1 VVVENESSNV
11 ENNEVVVDSND
22 EDNEVVVDSNV
33 EDNEVLNQDER
44 SNIEN
49 NEVVDVETIP
59 CPTNLSGETS
69 DKKGKTIIY
78 ERRRF
83 KNQGERIE
91 QPQPQ

>member
-1 VVVENESSNV
+1 
-11 ENNEVVVDSND
+11 
-22 EDNEVVVDSNV
+22 
-33 EDNEVLNQDER
+33 
-44 SNIEN
+44 
-49 NEVVDVETIP
+49 VDVETIP